1 MNDSNITFDPCT
13 KTKIGIMRAYGHVI
27 RGAKD
32 QFSKEEKKSEFF
44 YPLISCVQKTPKIYI
59 YSTFKF

>member
-1 MNDSNITFDPCT
+1 
-13 KTKIGIMRAYGHVI
+13 MRGYGHVI

-44 YPLISCVQKTPKIYI
+44 YPLISCVQNTQKYI
-59 YSTFKF
+59 FAVRAHFCGL